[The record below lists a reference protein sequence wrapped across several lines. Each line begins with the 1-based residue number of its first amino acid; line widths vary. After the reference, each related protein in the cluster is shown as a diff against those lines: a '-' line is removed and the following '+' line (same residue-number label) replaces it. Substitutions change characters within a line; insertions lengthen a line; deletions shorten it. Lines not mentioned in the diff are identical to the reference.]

1 MGGCYSALRISLAL
15 IGPATYNSFNKPSPI
30 SVATSTRG
38 GPPEIPA
45 MSLKR
50 YSKVQRQL
58 KSASAR
64 IGAAGV
70 GVSLALLL
78 TVAPAWGAGGIFGM
92 ATPMPDWVRT
102 AAQQKVPS
110 LPGSPKAVVLLDETT
125 YTVANGGQATI
136 HVRYVV
142 KILRPQGRD
151 YAYPVVW
158 FDKDSKVLSMHV
170 WSIDPAGHEYA
181 MRDDEIKEFSPPG
194 EGGELYVDE
203 KAKVAEPP
211 GRDPGG
217 IIAYEYERRERPYLA
232 ETNWRFQDELPR
244 LTQSFT
250 LALPS
255 GYTYTTTWAHHE
267 RVEAADLENQH
278 YRWDMNNQPAI
289 DLDQVPMSP
298 GEGSLSARMTVHYA
312 GPGLQEPQDGTWK
325 GIGEWYTG
333 LSRGRMDAT
342 PDIAAKAAEL
352 TAGKTDFYD
361 KAEAIAEFVQQKI
374 RYFVIEMGVGGY
386 QPHPAEDIFK
396 GRYGDCKDKATLL
409 SAMLSSVGI
418 HSALVMVDTER
429 GVIDPTAPSIA
440 GNHMIGAIQIPK
452 GYESPKLHSVV
463 TLKNGDRYLIFDPT
477 WEKTPFGQLED
488 NLQGSYGV
496 LIEGD
501 NSQVIELPLM
511 DPELNHIHRSA
522 SFQLAADGSLKGSVT
537 DKRFGDLAAY
547 RRQVFT
553 HEDAKKQQEYMD
565 RTIDHDFT
573 AASVTDLK
581 VENVAELNKDLT
593 TKFDLQANHFAS
605 ATGPLL
611 MLRPRVLGTY
621 QLDVDRKPRKV
632 AIDLEETM
640 QGNDEFDIE
649 LPEGYVVDELPDPVK
664 ADFGFASYVSSTE
677 VHGRMLHYSRTYTL
691 RQVTLPADKYGE
703 LQKLAA
709 VIAAD
714 EDSRAILKR
723 DK

>member
-1 MGGCYSALRISLAL
+1 MQLEGYSEVHRR
-15 IGPATYNSFNKPSPI
+15 G
-30 SVATSTRG
+30 TSAPVR
-38 GPPEIPA
+38 
-45 MSLKR
+45 SCVL
-50 YSKVQRQL
+50 
-58 KSASAR
+58 
-64 IGAAGV
+64 
-70 GVSLALLL
+70 LALL
-78 TVAPAWGAGGIFGM
+78 VSAVPARAAGIFGM
-92 ATPMPDWVRT
+92 ATPVPDWVKA
-102 AAQQKVPS
+102 AAQQKVPD
-110 LPGSPKAVVLLDETT
+110 LPGTPKAVVLLDETT
-125 YTVANGGQATI
+125 YTVAVGGQATL

-170 WSIDPAGHEYA
+170 WSIDPAGHEYS
-181 MRDDEIKEFSPPG
+181 MRDDEIKEVSPPG
-194 EGGELYVDE
+194 EGGELYLDE
-203 KAKVAEPP
+203 KARVAEPP

-217 IIAYEYERRERPYLA
+217 IIAYEYEKRERPYLA
-232 ETNWRFQDELPR
+232 ETNWEFQDELPR

-250 LALPS
+250 LVLPPS
-255 GYTYTTTWAHHE
+255 YTYTTTWAHHAK
-267 RVEAADLENQH
+267 VDGADLEDHH
-278 YRWDMNNQPAI
+278 YRWDMNNETAI
-289 DLDQVPMSP
+289 DLEQVPMSP

-312 GPGLQEPQDGTWK
+312 GPGLQEPQDGSWQ
-325 GIGEWYTG
+325 GIGEWYDG
-333 LSRGRMDAT
+333 LSRGRLEAT

-361 KAEAIAEFVQQKI
+361 KAEAIGEFVQQKI
-374 RYFVIEMGVGGY
+374 RYFVIEIGVGGY
-386 QPHPAEDIFK
+386 QPHFADDIFK

-418 HSALVMVDTER
+418 HSALMLVDSER
-429 GVIDPTAPSIA
+429 GVIDPADPSIWA
-440 GNHMIGAIQIPK
+440 NHMIGAIEIPK
-452 GYESPKLHSVV
+452 DYDSPKLHSVV
-463 TLKNGDRYLIFDPT
+463 TAKTGKRYLIFDPT
-477 WEKTPFGQLED
+477 WYLTPFGQLED

-496 LIEGD
+496 LLEGD
-501 NSQVIELPLM
+501 NSQVIQLPLM
-511 DPELNHIHRSA
+511 DPRLNHIHRTA

-537 DKRFGDLAAY
+537 DKRFGDLAET
-547 RRQVFT
+547 RRHVFS

-573 AASVTDLK
+573 AATVTDLK
-581 VENVAELNKDLT
+581 VENITELNKDLT
-593 TKFDLQANHFAS
+593 THFDLQANHFAS

-611 MLRPRVLGTY
+611 MVRSRVLGTY
-621 QLDVDRKPRKV
+621 QLDIDRKPRKV
-632 AIDLEETM
+632 AINLKETM

-677 VHGRMLHYSRTYTL
+677 VHGRTLHYSRTYTL

-723 DK
+723 EK